1 MIHLIS
7 SNEIAF
13 LGCAAAMGLSIRAYA
28 AQRGVSHTAVRK
40 AISSGRL
47 TPEPDGTINQARAD
61 RDWIQNADPSKARAS
76 QKLAPVP
83 IAAVGAVRDTL
94 TEAGSPVVGGMSY
107 LHARTAEKVLTVQ
120 LLREK
125 LRREKGEVV
134 ERDYAV
140 EQGFAFA
147 RRLRDAWGNWPAR
160 VAALM
165 AADLGVDVH
174 KLEGLLTHHV
184 REQLQASAHEGLDLD
199 AHDYEGNEASLR
211 SLTDGLTPVADDSGE
226 WADSIG
232 FVCRAAAGAGGC
244 RAARST

>member
-1 MIHLIS
+1 
-7 SNEIAF
+7 
-13 LGCAAAMGLSIRAYA
+13 MGLSIRAYA

-47 TPEPDGTINQARAD
+47 TLEPDGTINQARAD
-61 RDWIQNADPSKARAS
+61 RDWIQNADPSKARES
-76 QKLAPVP
+76 QKLRPVP
-83 IAAVGAVRDTL
+83 EAAVGAVRDTL
-94 TEAGSPVVGGMSY
+94 SEAGAPLVGGMSY

-134 ERDYAV
+134 ERDYAI
-140 EQGFAFA
+140 EQGFAFG
-147 RRLRDAWGNWPAR
+147 RRIRDAWGSWPAR

-184 REQLQASAHEGLDLD
+184 REQLQASVHEELNIHG
-199 AHDYEGNEASLR
+199 
-211 SLTDGLTPVADDSGE
+211 T
-226 WADSIG
+226 
-232 FVCRAAAGAGGC
+232 
-244 RAARST
+244 

>member
-1 MIHLIS
+1 
-7 SNEIAF
+7 
-13 LGCAAAMGLSIRAYA
+13 MGLSIRAYA

-47 TPEPDGTINQARAD
+47 TLKPDGTIDPARAD
-61 RDWIQNADPSKARAS
+61 RDWVQNADPSKARER
-76 QKLAPVP
+76 QTLRPVP
-83 IAAVGAVRDTL
+83 EAAVGAVRDTL
-94 TEAGSPVVGGMSY
+94 SEAGSPVVGGMSY

-134 ERDYAV
+134 ERDYAI

-147 RRLRDAWGNWPAR
+147 RRIRDAWGNWPAR

-184 REQLQASAHEGLDLD
+184 REQLQASAGDELNLRGL
-199 AHDYEGNEASLR
+199 
-211 SLTDGLTPVADDSGE
+211 
-226 WADSIG
+226 
-232 FVCRAAAGAGGC
+232 
-244 RAARST
+244 